1 MWRVWKWKE
10 KRTSRDLNPRFSV
23 IFPPMIWIFM
33 ESEKPEIKSKPASKR
48 DRTLFPSFL
57 ISQSLGYDQFSFLY
71 VWARLT
77 KVDPFGRVIS
87 CGAFFAFPFMI
98 DLVVLKWADKQRFL
112 PHEVCGLAHIC
123 PALWPILSK
132 FIQKFW
138 KHLSSNSIRIIL
150 LEPVCSKKQ
159 GKKVHDQ

>member
-1 MWRVWKWKE
+1 MTLKTLKE
-10 KRTSRDLNPRFSV
+10 KNQKVAYLWQLGGFFSAAPTAQNSPVVHFRFINSFIQPSLV
-23 IFPPMIWIFM
+23 GSLTPSI
-33 ESEKPEIKSKPASKR
+33 R
-48 DRTLFPSFL
+48 LFSSFL
-57 ISQSLGYDQFSFLY
+57 IFQSLGYDQFSFLY

-123 PALWPILSK
+123 PAL
-132 FIQKFW
+132 
-138 KHLSSNSIRIIL
+138 
-150 LEPVCSKKQ
+150 
-159 GKKVHDQ
+159 